1 MIDQQKPKTAREEH
15 DAVQF
20 NVNVER
26 ATEQKANSF
35 KQRLSKKRT
44 FQEFK
49 EEIEPEDA
57 INLMFN
63 YFDRNFEGIKT

>member
-1 MIDQQKPKTAREEH
+1 M
-15 DAVQF
+15 QF
-20 NVNVER
+20 NVNAER

-57 INLMFN
+57 LNLMFD